1 VRDVAV
7 ERPVPPLPIPTAT
20 SAPFWSGLQDEVLR
34 IQRCDACGGWVY
46 YPRSHCPSCLSPAL
60 TWTEVSGRGRLHSFT
75 VARQPTAPHFA
86 DLVPQLLGIVELEEG
101 PRLTTTLVD
110 VDPEDL
116 RVDLEVVPV
125 FDHVDDEHTL
135 LRYRPA

>member
-1 VRDVAV
+1 VGD

-20 SAPFWSGLQDEVLR
+20 SAPFWDALR
-34 IQRCDACGGWVY
+34 EERLLLQRCDTCRRWVY
-46 YPRSHCPSCLSPAL
+46 YPRSHCPSCLRPAL
-60 TWTEVSGRGRLHSFT
+60 TWTAVSGRGRLHTYT

-86 DLVPQLLGIVELEEG
+86 GLEPQLLGVVELEEG

-116 RVDLEVVPV
+116 RVGLEVVPV